1 MPNHHRDDVVRR
13 LARIE
18 GHLHAVHRMV
28 NEDRSYPEVVR
39 QIAAVRSSLD
49 AVLQVI
55 VDDLVENCVHAS
67 SSRSE
72 LGLAARQL
80 QEVVAS
86 AL

>member
-1 MPNHHRDDVVRR
+1 MAHHKRTEVVAR

-28 NEDRSYPEVVR
+28 EEDRAYPDIVR
-39 QIAAVRSSLD
+39 QMVAVRASLD

-67 SSRSE
+67 SKTGEAGR
-72 LGLAARQL
+72 AAREL